1 MTVEFLVKRTEN
13 SQSIA
18 ADVNELLFGYYLT
31 CSWDDFEQS
40 RWVKTQYDARS
51 KKITKKEFK
60 DQDGRAQKQA
70 EKLKEWMAG
79 HRYGTIV
86 KKWWPKQN
94 SQMIS
99 QAVGYKVD
107 LDKNPIDLLIKT
119 NQNQFFGI
127 SAKAGKGGGRIP
139 FKNKGLGTVEKEL
152 NLDLKNIYE
161 NEIKKLLKK
170 HPELPKIQTKRKA
183 WFKNNEDFYK
193 KNISESDFV
202 KNTFSGIR
210 DQMLDKLHTFS
221 SDKLWEYIRDC
232 WLDAGRIDPP
242 YVIVIGRGTSG
253 KYDASIKDPLEITP
267 QNLSIE
273 QVGFDKIRVNW
284 ENGKL
289 VDMRVKF
296 ESTQMSTSI
305 KFSGE

>member
-1 MTVEFLVKRTEN
+1 MVSSLVKRTEN

-31 CSWDDFEQS
+31 DSWDDFEES
-40 RWVKTQYDARS
+40 RWVKTEYYVRS
-51 KKITKKEFK
+51 KKITEKELR

-70 EKLKEWMAG
+70 EKLKDWMNDN
-79 HRYGTIV
+79 RYDTIV

-99 QAVGYKVD
+99 QAVGYEVD

-119 NQNQFFGI
+119 SKNQFLGI
-127 SAKAGKGGGRIP
+127 SAKSGKGRGRIP

-152 NLDLKNIYE
+152 NIDLKHIYE
-161 NEIKKLLKK
+161 NEIKKLLNK
-170 HPELPKIQTKRKA
+170 HPKLPKIQKERKV
-183 WFKNNEDFYK
+183 WFKKNEDFYK
-193 KNISESDFV
+193 KNISKSGFV

-210 DQMLDKLHTFS
+210 DRMLDKLHTFS

-232 WLDAGRIDPP
+232 WIDAGKIKPRYI
-242 YVIVIGRGTSG
+242 IVIGRGTFG
-253 KYDASIKDPLEITP
+253 KYDAIIEDPLEITP

-273 QVGFDKIRVNW
+273 QVGSDKIRVYW

-296 ESTQMSTSI
+296 ESTQMATSI
-305 KFSGE
+305 KFSGD